1 MPSGSK
7 IKDEEQ
13 EYQFSMPFIS
23 PSGHEFSFYDT
34 PENQRLVMKHASGS
48 HMEFKADG
56 SVFVKA
62 VKDVHTHSSVLSEES
77 ESEKGSDSTTQRV
90 DTDHT
95 LEVAGRLKIKCSELD
110 FEIGSV
116 GRVYAGTDLFVQG
129 NNIVQKATEQ
139 VSIEG
144 QKSIYVDTKEM
155 RERVV
160 ARQSEAGTME
170 ESSSG
175 GGGGGG
181 STEGGINVMKVYG
194 NTVIQNDD
202 ENGGITIA
210 SKGYLNL
217 VCGKER
223 VDLTGKFT
231 EEPSEEA
238 IGTFTNLVF
247 EPEEQGEM
255 DKSKKPGDY
264 IMKTDAGAYYQYGK
278 ETKGSSEDEERGL
291 FQEVTK
297 GDMWQ
302 EIKDGKRERKVEKDE
317 ILEVKKDRKR
327 KVEGD
332 EKVEI
337 SGTQTIKAKKIF
349 LN

>member
-1 MPSGSK
+1 MSKTSGSK
-7 IKDEEQ
+7 IKDDEQ
-13 EYQFSMPFIS
+13 EYQFSLPFFS

-34 PENQRLVMKHASGS
+34 PENERLVIRHTSGS

-56 SVFVKA
+56 S
-62 VKDVHTHSSVLSEES
+62 
-77 ESEKGSDSTTQRV
+77 
-90 DTDHT
+90 
-95 LEVAGRLKIKCSELD
+95 
-110 FEIGSV
+110 
-116 GRVYAGTDLFVQG
+116 
-129 NNIVQKATEQ
+129 
-139 VSIEG
+139 
-144 QKSIYVDTKEM
+144 
-155 RERVV
+155 
-160 ARQSEAGTME
+160 
-170 ESSSG
+170 
-175 GGGGGG
+175 
-181 STEGGINVMKVYG
+181 EGGVNLMKVYG
-194 NTVIQNDD
+194 NTIIQNDD

-217 VCGKER
+217 VAGQER

-231 EEPSEEA
+231 DTPSDEA

-247 EPEEQGEM
+247 KPEEKEL
-255 DKSKKPGDY
+255 DVSKKPGDY

-302 EIKDGKRERKVEKDE
+302 EIVDGKRQRKVKKEE
-317 ILEVKKDRKR
+317 EVKIEDDQTIEVKGDRKR

-337 SGTQTIKAKKIF
+337 EGTQTIKAKKIF